1 MLHGVYFP
9 PSVEGEDET
18 GRIRARYMNRYVRS
32 DSFQKANKHGNV
44 MLSVGLMMNGGRGL
58 IKILKQAVVS
68 IFRSVVF
75 RVTNIGNGNTGL
87 AFIGH
92 RLLALHEAGVPIET
106 AVPSLATIGEFYFEK
121 EGQKR
126 GKSLLPNQEACTA
139 HPKVRATLTATS
151 LAAFMVLELVF
162 PPLHLTNTFP
172 CFIFSNHFRYHRLLT
187 A

>member
-18 GRIRARYMNRYVRS
+18 GHIRARYMNRYVRS

-44 MLSVGLMMNGGRGL
+44 MLSVGLMMNGGRSL
-58 IKILKQAVVS
+58 IKILKQAAIS
-68 IFRSVVF
+68 ILRSVIF

-106 AVPSLATIGEFYFEK
+106 AVPSLATVGEFYFEK

-126 GKSLLPNQEACTA
+126 RKNFLPNQEACTA
-139 HPKVRATLTATS
+139 HPKVHATFGSSTS
-151 LAAFMVLELVF
+151 LGLGVLSCSLYF
-162 PPLHLTNTFP
+162 FL
-172 CFIFSNHFRYHRLLT
+172 
-187 A
+187 